1 MIKKIKI
8 KLNFDKMSSYKYDIR
23 TLTKEKIKSMLLL
36 PLKMRTISEKTMLIF
51 FILNVSKLPK
61 KFITE
66 HIDEASYINIIQLS
80 ESTLSYKLMALK
92 DSLIYDYNDM
102 ANYFYIILCGS
113 AKLIRTEKYVEDMD
127 AHNYFLLLMKY
138 KKENEICLLE
148 KTIKENYN
156 IFPIDKRD
164 IRNLEYIYLKILIIR
179 KEERHTDE
187 YIEELVKKVGLKMKD
202 FGLLSY
208 KEEIEEE
215 NKKISFENK
224 ILYIQRK
231 YNQMKEMVQYSLEK
245 AREKDKKDKDKI
257 RDILGSISPETC
269 IQYSF
274 MTKDDILPVCFY
286 NFVEYKNIAS
296 NDYFGDFENNK
307 YIHRVISTSNEL
319 ELLLMR
325 NDIYK
330 EFMKNERHKIKA
342 EQINFLT
349 QNFFFNSIDK
359 IIFTKIYYNLFDF
372 ECYNINEIIIKENNK
387 VDYLYFIKNG
397 KVKLTSNKSAIEN
410 HLIINLIYNIF
421 MKQNKNNKYNDIKE
435 KYLKLYSSNNI
446 ENFEKMEK
454 KMNSNRENNLMICQ
468 ENQCIGHE
476 CFFYGFSYLYTAT
489 AKSDKVEVYKI
500 RVDKLMKILKDKT
513 NDIYLSF
520 VKKST
525 ESLALLF
532 NLIINI
538 NSNLVHNYNVQT
550 QNKIKILEAKKEN
563 ENKISFKDK
572 SNINEIINRDKII
585 ISRNNKV
592 ELKLKS
598 INSERKFNSIIN
610 DDIIKKYTPLP
621 ILKKF
626 YNFRNIKFNLN
637 DEINERNNN
646 SKCNNLKQLSM
657 IQNKNKRLYISNSY
671 RSNYSSNNI
680 SEINEDFT
688 TKNINISPT
697 KIIKYNNEIKSN
709 NNLHNSM
716 LKKLKKE
723 NKTSI
728 NFFSLRKRNDIKN
741 ININMENN
749 NIITFDFQIQQQYQ
763 HPNSVKN
770 RNYKSINFD
779 IYNKNNSSQR
789 NKHKKF
795 KNYNKFYLSDINFD
809 KNKIRRNFIYN
820 NKKSMI
826 TNMKLLKYG
835 VYDLLRPMK
844 KENFEFKLNSPNNY
858 NRRNQNK
865 ISIEKYKLINSNQS
879 NNNIHK
885 TVKDE
890 KK

>member
-1 MIKKIKI
+1 
-8 KLNFDKMSSYKYDIR
+8 MSSYKYDIR

-51 FILNVSKLPK
+51 YILNVSKLPQ

-66 HIDEASYINIIQLS
+66 HIDEASYVNLIHLS
-80 ESTLSYKLMALK
+80 ESTLSYKLLPLK

-127 AHNYFLLLMKY
+127 ANNYFLLLMKY
-138 KKENEICLLE
+138 KKENELCLLE

-156 IFPIDKRD
+156 IYPIDKRD
-164 IRNLEYIYLKILIIR
+164 IRNLEEIYLKILIIR

-187 YIEELVKKVGLKMKD
+187 YIEELVKKVGLRMKD

-231 YNQMKEMVQYSLEK
+231 YNQMKEMIQYSREK
-245 AREKDKKDKDKI
+245 AREKDKKDIEKI

-274 MTKDDILPVCFY
+274 MTKDDLFPVCFY
-286 NFVEYKNIAS
+286 KFEEYKNIAT

-330 EFMKNERHKIKA
+330 EFMKNEKHKIKA

-349 QNFFFNSIDK
+349 QNFFFNTIDK
-359 IIFTKIYYNLFDF
+359 TIFTKIYYNLFDF
-372 ECYNINEIIIKENNK
+372 ECYNINEIIIKENSK
-387 VDYLYFIKNG
+387 VDYLYFIKKG
-397 KVKLTSNKSAIEN
+397 RVKLTSNKSIIEN

-421 MKQNKNNKYNDIKE
+421 MKQNKNNKYNNIRE
-435 KYLKLYSSNNI
+435 KYLKLYSSNLI

-454 KMNSNRENNLMICQ
+454 ELNNNKVNNLMIYQ

-476 CFFYGFSYLYTAT
+476 CFFYGLSYLYTAT
-489 AKSDKVEVYKI
+489 TKSDKVEVYKI
-500 RVDKLMKILKDKT
+500 KVDKLMKILKDKT

-520 VKKST
+520 AKKST
-525 ESLALLF
+525 ESLATLF

-538 NSNLVHNYNVQT
+538 NCNLLHYYNFKTKSQ
-550 QNKIKILEAKKEN
+550 IKILETKKEN
-563 ENKISFKDK
+563 ENNISFRDK
-572 SNINEIINRDKII
+572 SNINELINKDKII

-598 INSERKFNSIIN
+598 INSEKKINSIN
-610 DDIIKKYTPLP
+610 DDIIKKYKPLP

-626 YNFRNIKFNLN
+626 YNFRNIKVNLN
-637 DEINERNNN
+637 DEIINRNNN
-646 SKCNNLKQLSM
+646 SKNDNLKKISM
-657 IQNKNKRLYISNSY
+657 IQNKHKRLYISNSY

-688 TKNINISPT
+688 TKNINVSPT
-697 KIIKYNNEIKSN
+697 NIIKYNNIIKSN

-728 NFFSLRKRNDIKN
+728 NFFSLRKRNEVRN

-770 RNYKSINFD
+770 KNTNYKSINFD
-779 IYNKNNSSQR
+779 IYNKNKNNSYQR

-809 KNKIRRNFIYN
+809 KNKVSRKFIYN

-826 TNMKLLKYG
+826 TNMKLLKYR
-835 VYDLLRPMK
+835 VYDLLRPIK
-844 KENFEFKLNSPNNY
+844 KENFKLNLNSPNNY
-858 NRRNQNK
+858 NRKNQNK
-865 ISIEKYKLINSNQS
+865 ISIGKYKLSNSNQS
-879 NNNIHK
+879 SNNIHK
-885 TVKDE
+885 SVKDE
-890 KK
+890 K

>member
-1 MIKKIKI
+1 
-8 KLNFDKMSSYKYDIR
+8 MSSYKYDIR

-51 FILNVSKLPK
+51 FILNVSKLPQ

-66 HIDEASYINIIQLS
+66 HIDEASYANIIHLS
-80 ESTLSYKLMALK
+80 ESTLSYKLMLLK

-113 AKLIRTEKYVEDMD
+113 AKLIKTEKYVEEMD

-164 IRNLEYIYLKILIIR
+164 IINLENIYLKVLIIR

-187 YIEELVKKVGLKMKD
+187 YVEELVRKVGLKMKD

-215 NKKISFENK
+215 NKRISFENQ

-231 YNQMKEMVQYSLEK
+231 YNQMKEMVQYSREK

-257 RDILGSISPETC
+257 RDILGDISPEIC

-274 MTKDDILPVCFY
+274 MTKDDISPVCFY
-286 NFVEYKNIAS
+286 KFEEYKNISS

-330 EFMKNERHKIKA
+330 EFMKNEKHKIKA

-359 IIFTKIYYNLFDF
+359 TIFTNIYYNLFDF
-372 ECYNINEIIIKENNK
+372 QCYNINEIILKENSK

-397 KVKLTSNKSAIEN
+397 RVKLTSNKSVIEN

-435 KYLKLYSSNNI
+435 KYLKLYSSNHI

-454 KMNSNRENNLMICQ
+454 EMNNNKVNNLMIYQ

-500 RVDKLMKILKDKT
+500 GVDKLMKILKDKT
-513 NDIYLSF
+513 NGIYLSF

-525 ESLALLF
+525 ESLVLLF

-538 NSNLVHNYNVQT
+538 NSNLFHNYNVQT
-550 QNKIKILEAKKEN
+550 QNQIKNLEEKN
-563 ENKISFKDK
+563 VNNNRNSFKDK
-572 SNINEIINRDKII
+572 NNINEPINKDKII
-585 ISRNNKV
+585 ISRNSKV

-598 INSERKFNSIIN
+598 INSERKINSIN
-610 DDIIKKYTPLP
+610 DDIIKKYRPLP

-637 DEINERNNN
+637 DEIIDRNNN
-646 SKCNNLKQLSM
+646 SKSTNLKKLSM
-657 IQNKNKRLYISNSY
+657 IQNKHKKLYISNSY

-688 TKNINISPT
+688 TKKIYISPSN
-697 KIIKYNNEIKSN
+697 IIKNNNIIQS

-728 NFFSLRKRNDIKN
+728 NFFSLKKRNNIKN

-763 HPNSVKN
+763 HPNSVKHT
-770 RNYKSINFD
+770 NYKSINFD
-779 IYNKNNSSQR
+779 NFNKNKNNSRQR
-789 NKHKKF
+789 NKNKKF
-795 KNYNKFYLSDINFD
+795 KNYNRFYLSDINFD
-809 KNKIRRNFIYN
+809 KKKVSRNFIYN

-826 TNMKLLKYG
+826 TNMKLFKYG
-835 VYDLLRPMK
+835 VYDLL
-844 KENFEFKLNSPNNY
+844 L
-858 NRRNQNK
+858 
-865 ISIEKYKLINSNQS
+865 
-879 NNNIHK
+879 
-885 TVKDE
+885 
-890 KK
+890 